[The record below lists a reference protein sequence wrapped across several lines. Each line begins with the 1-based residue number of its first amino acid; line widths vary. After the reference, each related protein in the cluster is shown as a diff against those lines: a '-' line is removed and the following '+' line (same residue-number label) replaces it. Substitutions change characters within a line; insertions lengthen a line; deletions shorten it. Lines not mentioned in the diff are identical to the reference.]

1 MILDEKLRNQISSIF
16 LLGFIFILVIL
27 IVLSL
32 NRINCYC
39 IIGFFSSDMM
49 LLHGYQH
56 QGASLGVPT
65 SHSSTSYLQNLGPSR
80 PLYKSGKDDAL
91 ISVSGGPPIPSLYG
105 QSISLIP
112 SLNYQGQSNAK
123 RSRSPSP
130 PPQLYHA
137 FKPHNLSSYNS
148 SKFK

>member
-1 MILDEKLRNQISSIF
+1 LHH
-16 LLGFIFILVIL
+16 
-27 IVLSL
+27 
-32 NRINCYC
+32 RI
-39 IIGFFSSDMM
+39 FSSDMM

-80 PLYKSGKDDAL
+80 PLYKSGKDDAM
-91 ISVSGGPPIPSLYG
+91 ISVSGGPPMPSLYG

-112 SLNYQGQSNAK
+112 SLNYQGQSTAK

-148 SKFK
+148 SKLVIKHFLKCRFPVDKSRFSLLLF

>member
-1 MILDEKLRNQISSIF
+1 
-16 LLGFIFILVIL
+16 
-27 IVLSL
+27 
-32 NRINCYC
+32 
-39 IIGFFSSDMM
+39 MM

-80 PLYKSGKDDAL
+80 PLYKSGKDDAM
-91 ISVSGGPPIPSLYG
+91 ISVSGGPPMPSLYG

-148 SKFK
+148 SKLVIANFIKCNFPVDKSRFSLLLCSIFIIKK